1 MEWLFAWAC
10 VVSFLSRATDSGGRQ
25 ERWELK
31 LGRGDMEE
39 KRIPET
45 LEEAYLL
52 RDSAASVPER
62 DFYQEHVYHL
72 RAKKYRSR
80 RIKIGR
86 SVRRERSRAQALR
99 AKTQEPQAEPEEAH
113 RSWWKRIF
121 GQTPR
126 RASR

>member
-1 MEWLFAWAC
+1 
-10 VVSFLSRATDSGGRQ
+10 VDGR
-25 ERWELK
+25 K
-31 LGRGDMEE
+31 V
-39 KRIPET
+39 PET
-45 LEEAYLL
+45 LEEAYIL
-52 RDSAASVPER
+52 RDASERPEEWE
-62 DFYQEHVYHL
+62 FYQEHVYHL